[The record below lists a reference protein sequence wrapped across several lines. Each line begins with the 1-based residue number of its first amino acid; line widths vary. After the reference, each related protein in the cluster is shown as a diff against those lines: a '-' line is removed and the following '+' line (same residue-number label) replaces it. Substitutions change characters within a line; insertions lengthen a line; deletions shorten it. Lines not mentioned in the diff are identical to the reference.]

1 MLIKFD
7 NRSINNEKKKKFN
20 QLCFNIYLNTK
31 VQVYFFLKKRKKKKK
46 KKINKFK
53 SPSIIQ
59 RYCFLNIKPGDVV
72 V

>member
-7 NRSINNEKKKKFN
+7 NRSINNEKKKKCN

-31 VQVYFFLKKRKKKKK
+31 VQVYFFLKKRKEK